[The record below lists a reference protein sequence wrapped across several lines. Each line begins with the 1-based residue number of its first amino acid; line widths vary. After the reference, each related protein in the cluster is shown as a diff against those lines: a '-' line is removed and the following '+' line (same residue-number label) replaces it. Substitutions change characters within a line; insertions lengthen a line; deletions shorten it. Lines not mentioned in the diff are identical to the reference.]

1 MKERIEEQLGILLN
15 IKEFEQAEA
24 MADAKLRFIIRCHG
38 DAEGKRYT
46 EEYREQLIYEAALH
60 NAFAKA
66 VSDVTMILLDMKK
79 ECLENPEHPSTVTI
93 S

>member
-1 MKERIEEQLGILLN
+1 MKKRIEERLGILLSDG
-15 IKEFEQAEA
+15 EFEQAEA
-24 MADAKLRFIIRCHG
+24 MADAKLGYVIRSYG

-46 EEYREQLIYEAALH
+46 EEYHEQLIYEAALH

-66 VSDVTMILLDMKK
+66 TLDITMILLDMKK

>member
-1 MKERIEEQLGILLN
+1 MKRRTEEQLGILLSN
-15 IKEFEQAEA
+15 EEFEQAEA
-24 MADAKLRFIIRCHG
+24 MADAKLRYIIRCHG
-38 DAEGKRYT
+38 DAQGQRCT

-66 VSDVTMILLDMKK
+66 TLDITMILLDMKK
-79 ECLENPEHPSTVTI
+79 ECLDKPEHPLTLPI